1 MTYSNKI
8 IIISGTSGSGKTTL
22 VNYLLTQVELN
33 LSFSISACSR
43 KKRKIEEHGKE
54 YVFLSESEFRQK
66 IQMNH
71 FLEWE
76 EVYPKHFYGTLKS
89 SCEEML
95 KSGKHI
101 LFDVDV
107 KGALSIKNHFNK
119 KARTIFVKPSSI
131 DLAKTRLINRDTE
144 SMQALFYRTQKMEH
158 EIEFS
163 NQMDYQLINDDLEKA
178 KANLY
183 AYVKSFL
190 LS

>member
-1 MTYSNKI
+1 MTFSNKI

-22 VNYLLTQVELN
+22 VNYLLNQEELN

-43 KKRKIEEHGKE
+43 KKRNIEEDGKE
-54 YVFLSESEFRQK
+54 YIFLSESEFRQK
-66 IQMNH
+66 IKMNH

-76 EVYPKHFYGTLKS
+76 EVYPNHFYGTLKS
-89 SCEEML
+89 ACEDIF

-131 DLAKTRLINRDTE
+131 DAAKTRLINRDTE

-158 EIEFS
+158 EIGFAK
-163 NQMDYQLINDDLEKA
+163 QMDYQLINDDLEKA